1 MDDEE
6 RRDTS
11 GEHREEDPREF
22 ENIDPGVREGQS
34 PAVGEEGTEED
45 REQWEKTRDLHEE
58 AKKITD
64 KADERHQRGRE
75 EDHDHP
81 ES

>member
-1 MDDEE
+1 MGKEE

-22 ENIDPGVREGQS
+22 ENISRGVREGQS
-34 PAVGEEGTEED
+34 PTVGEEGTEED
-45 REQWEKTRDLHEE
+45 RKQWEKTRDLHEE
-58 AKKITD
+58 AKQVTD
-64 KADERHQRGRE
+64 KADQLRPRE
-75 EDHDHP
+75 GDHDHP